1 MHNESFDARKWVAQQ
16 RMKATVHFVIAG
28 VVLVAWI
35 IHMIPMLTWLVQNTN
50 PGLTTFV
57 AIIPSIIIV
66 IKLYRAAKQIITG

>member
-1 MHNESFDARKWVAQQ
+1 MYNESFNAGKWVAQQ

-28 VVLVAWI
+28 AVLVAWI
-35 IHMIPMLTWLVQNTN
+35 IHMIPMLTWLAQNTN

-57 AIIPSIIIV
+57 AIVPSIVIV